1 MPKSD
6 KSSKSSSPKNTVAG
20 ILEEPLS
27 LLTMGG
33 GLNKSSK
40 DKKIDFDQW
49 FRESIVKRDYTD
61 FYHKEGELGKGA
73 TSIVFN
79 VRDVRTG
86 HEFAA
91 KEISKSIDKKIVRT
105 EAAILLKVMHKN
117 IVRLHQIFETK
128 RKVVLILE
136 KVTGGEL
143 FDRIVERG
151 CYTESD
157 AANALKEII
166 SAIEYLHSM
175 NIVHRDLKPEN
186 LLYATTEPDS
196 VLKVADFG
204 LSKESGKSMQ
214 TVCGTPGYVAPEV
227 VLGKSYTSSVDMW
240 SLGVIGYIL
249 LSGYEPFYDERGDTY
264 IFRKIVR
271 GAYEFHSPWWDE
283 VSDEAKDFIKNLLV
297 LDPSRRFT
305 AAKALKHPWLTNNSN
320 STKVLNTIDNMRQF
334 NRNRRLKATVRVVQM
349 SNMFNAEFN
358 EKRKTPSP
366 GRSPEKKS
374 DSKDDSSAEDSISKE
389 SDSKDS
395 SSPSNIR

>member
-1 MPKSD
+1 
-6 KSSKSSSPKNTVAG
+6 
-20 ILEEPLS
+20 
-27 LLTMGG
+27 MGG

-214 TVCGTPGYVAPEV
+214 TVCGTPGYNPLEKKPGTPPRHEYLLFITLFPVFC
-227 VLGKSYTSSVDMW
+227 
-240 SLGVIGYIL
+240 VIYNW
-249 LSGYEPFYDERGDTY
+249 
-264 IFRKIVR
+264 IVKLHQR
-271 GAYEFHSPWWDE
+271 SCW
-283 VSDEAKDFIKNLLV
+283 
-297 LDPSRRFT
+297 
-305 AAKALKHPWLTNNSN
+305 AKATR
-320 STKVLNTIDNMRQF
+320 V
-334 NRNRRLKATVRVVQM
+334 RLIC
-349 SNMFNAEFN
+349 
-358 EKRKTPSP
+358 
-366 GRSPEKKS
+366 GRWE
-374 DSKDDSSAEDSISKE
+374 
-389 SDSKDS
+389 
-395 SSPSNIR
+395 

>member
-1 MPKSD
+1 MPSG
-6 KSSKSSSPKNTVAG
+6 KSSKGSSPKNTVTG

-33 GLNKSSK
+33 NSSK
-40 DKKIDFDQW
+40 KAEKKIDFDQW

-128 RKVVLILE
+128 RKVILILE

-151 CYTESD
+151 CYTEQD

-166 SAIEYLHSM
+166 SAIEY
-175 NIVHRDLKPEN
+175 
-186 LLYATTEPDS
+186 
-196 VLKVADFG
+196 
-204 LSKESGKSMQ
+204 
-214 TVCGTPGYVAPEV
+214 V
-227 VLGKSYTSSVDMW
+227 VV
-240 SLGVIGYIL
+240 
-249 LSGYEPFYDERGDTY
+249 
-264 IFRKIVR
+264 
-271 GAYEFHSPWWDE
+271 
-283 VSDEAKDFIKNLLV
+283 
-297 LDPSRRFT
+297 
-305 AAKALKHPWLTNNSN
+305 
-320 STKVLNTIDNMRQF
+320 
-334 NRNRRLKATVRVVQM
+334 
-349 SNMFNAEFN
+349 
-358 EKRKTPSP
+358 
-366 GRSPEKKS
+366 
-374 DSKDDSSAEDSISKE
+374 
-389 SDSKDS
+389 
-395 SSPSNIR
+395 

>member
-166 SAIEYLHSM
+166 SAIEYLH
-175 NIVHRDLKPEN
+175 
-186 LLYATTEPDS
+186 
-196 VLKVADFG
+196 
-204 LSKESGKSMQ
+204 
-214 TVCGTPGYVAPEV
+214 
-227 VLGKSYTSSVDMW
+227 
-240 SLGVIGYIL
+240 
-249 LSGYEPFYDERGDTY
+249 
-264 IFRKIVR
+264 
-271 GAYEFHSPWWDE
+271 
-283 VSDEAKDFIKNLLV
+283 
-297 LDPSRRFT
+297 
-305 AAKALKHPWLTNNSN
+305 
-320 STKVLNTIDNMRQF
+320 
-334 NRNRRLKATVRVVQM
+334 
-349 SNMFNAEFN
+349 
-358 EKRKTPSP
+358 
-366 GRSPEKKS
+366 
-374 DSKDDSSAEDSISKE
+374 
-389 SDSKDS
+389 
-395 SSPSNIR
+395 